1 MRRRPLNRNTLL
13 GALRRHLMNLI
24 LETTTGLLVPAGVAP
39 ALPRGGSETVLVQ
52 FVTNGVAALLPG
64 GSPVALKLYAL
75 GDLVNPLATLAAFTA
90 VPGDLNY
97 TGQLDT
103 LGGGLAN
110 LPRGTLMARISY
122 ANPNVDSGWFQ
133 IKYGDTGS
141 AAGAPAPQIVITQP
155 TGPVNYVQALGQFG
169 GKAILNQVE
178 GFWRVKA
185 PGNLLGLQLNCQDAP
200 TGADLI
206 VEIVKGGVGT
216 GKFATLVAG
225 QKSQETVF
233 GAPLALAIGD
243 IVQFRPTQIGSNK
256 PGTNLNVG
264 GIVQLS

>member
-1 MRRRPLNRNTLL
+1 ML
-13 GALRRHLMNLI
+13 LI
-24 LETTTGLLVPAGVAP
+24 LETTTGKLVPAGEP
-39 ALPRGGSETVLVQ
+39 IPLPRGGLHTVLVQ
-52 FVTNGVAALLPG
+52 LTANGVAALLPG
-64 GSPVALKLYAL
+64 GAPVALKLYSPA
-75 GDLVNPLATLAAFTA
+75 DLVTPIATLAAFTA

-103 LGGGLAN
+103 LSGGLVN
-110 LPRGTLMARISY
+110 LERGTLLARISY
-122 ANPNVDSGWFQ
+122 GTPNVDSGLFHVH
-133 IKYGDTGS
+133 YGTG
-141 AAGAPAPQIVITQP
+141 AADGAPAPQIVITQP

-206 VEIVKGGVGT
+206 VEIVKGGIGT
-216 GKFATLVAG
+216 GKFATLVDG

-243 IVQFRPTQIGSNK
+243 IVQFKPTQIGSVK